1 MYFLSIIKNSRFTL
15 SYLRVNSLFQMS
27 ALWILQNQAHRFL
40 WFETPERDSAD
51 HLQTAVNSGPNWR
64 LFGLFRI
71 WKLDWQY
78 FSWNLTLKLSGFET
92 FKNELSLFRIMLENI
107 NHKLNE
113 NVFTDAFR
121 QRGSQIQ
128 LKRRWKI
135 WILSL
140 KVEGVSRA
148 LRRNTFHGWVSPP
161 GHPSTCISL
170 LPRRS
175 EKFC

>member
-78 FSWNLTLKLSGFET
+78 FSWNWKCFHGCLPTAWESNSIEKEMKNLNPILEGRRCLACLEAKYISWVSIASGASIYMHFSSSP
-92 FKNELSLFRIMLENI
+92 SL
-107 NHKLNE
+107 
-113 NVFTDAFR
+113 
-121 QRGSQIQ
+121 
-128 LKRRWKI
+128 WKI
-135 WILSL
+135 
-140 KVEGVSRA
+140 
-148 LRRNTFHGWVSPP
+148 
-161 GHPSTCISL
+161 L
-170 LPRRS
+170 LI
-175 EKFC
+175 